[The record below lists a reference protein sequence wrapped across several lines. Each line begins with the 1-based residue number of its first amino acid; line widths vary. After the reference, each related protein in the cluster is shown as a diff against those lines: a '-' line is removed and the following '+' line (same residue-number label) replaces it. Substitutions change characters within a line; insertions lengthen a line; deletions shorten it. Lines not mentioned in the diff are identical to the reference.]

1 MDEKTIVQ
9 ILEDQKEELGKYHER
24 RFVARDEEELFEWDS
39 EMAQVVTGVRRCGKS
54 TICHLAL
61 RHRGIRYAYV
71 DFNDDRLM
79 GLKTEEL
86 NTLLK
91 CILIVYG
98 TDTQYIFLDELQDV
112 GGWHLFVNRLLRQ
125 GFHIVLTGSNAKLLS
140 GELATYITGRYN
152 KIDLYPFSFRELCQ
166 LKGVDT
172 KSLSTKA
179 EAGRKALADEYL
191 RNGGMPEMVRF
202 ATDRARQNYVEGL
215 IETIVTKDIVRR
227 FRIHNV
233 ESLRRLTHHLIDNVS
248 QILNYKALTQ
258 MLNIASIATVQKY
271 VSCLEQAY
279 IVHRVRK
286 YSFKSRERVRDE
298 KIYVIDNGFIAN
310 RESVLLGENS
320 GWRLEN
326 MVFIELRRRHQS
338 MAEDIYYYK
347 AGPRDKEV
355 DFVVCRQ
362 SKVTELVQV
371 AYTTSSP
378 KTFNRETT
386 ALINAATIL
395 GCEKLT
401 LVSFDESRSVV
412 IGSHRIEVV
421 NAAEWF
427 LQLEEERGKLNYE

>member
-9 ILEDQKEELGKYHER
+9 ILEDQRDEVNKYRER
-24 RFVARDEEELFEWDS
+24 PFVARNEEELFEWDS

-86 NTLLK
+86 NSLLK

-98 TDTQYIFLDELQDV
+98 TDTQYILLDELQDV
-112 GGWHLFVNRLLRQ
+112 EGWHLFVNRLLRQ

-140 GELATYITGRYN
+140 GELATYMTGRYN
-152 KIDLYPFSFRELCQ
+152 KIDLYPFSFSELCQ

-179 EAGRKALADEYL
+179 EAGRKALAYEYL
-191 RNGGMPEMVRF
+191 QNGGMPEMVRF
-202 ATDRARQNYVEGL
+202 STDRARQNYIEGL
-215 IETIVTKDIVRR
+215 IETIVTKDIARR
-227 FRIHNV
+227 FHIHNI
-233 ESLRRLTHHLIDNVS
+233 ESLRLLAHHLINNVC
-248 QILNYKALTQ
+248 QMLNYKALAQ

-271 VSCLEQAY
+271 VSYLEQAY

-310 RESVLLGENS
+310 RENALLGENS

-338 MAEDIYYYK
+338 LAEDIYYYK

-362 SKVTELVQV
+362 SRVTELVQV

-378 KTFNRETT
+378 KTFNREIT
-386 ALINAATIL
+386 ALVNAANML

-412 IGSHRIEVV
+412 IGNHRIEIV

-427 LQLEEERGKLNYE
+427 LN